1 MLGMRLKPDQSTHPH
16 GDHLNTDKKIMATA
30 LWIKRE
36 DLVRQTALGGNVDTD
51 KFIQFIKIAQEIHIQ
66 NYTGTKLYDKISDD
80 IIAGTLAN
88 PYLALVNDYLQPMLI
103 HYAMVEYLPFA
114 AYTIANGG
122 VYKHTSENSTSVEKN
137 EVDFLVEKER
147 NIAQYYTDR
156 FITYMS
162 YNQATFPEYYLNN
175 NADVFP
181 DTDANFSSWVL

>member
-1 MLGMRLKPDQSTHPH
+1 MK
-16 GDHLNTDKKIMATA
+16 A

-36 DLVRQTALGGNVDTD
+36 DLVRNTVLNGNVDTD
-51 KFIQFIKIAQEIHIQ
+51 KFIQFIAIAQDIHLQ

-122 VYKHTSENSTSVEKN
+122 VYKHTSENSTSVDKT

>member
-1 MLGMRLKPDQSTHPH
+1 
-16 GDHLNTDKKIMATA
+16 MATA

-36 DLVRQTALGGNVDTD
+36 DLVRNTALGGNVDTD

-66 NYTGTKLYDKISDD
+66 NYTGTKLYDKISND

-162 YNQATFPEYYLNN
+162 YNQATFPEYYQNS